1 MELTWAQ
8 NNLQSSKDTQSQ
20 CTICQNKK
28 KIQTFWNETSKW
40 VGSAD
45 GHQMTFLFKR
55 LTKQILFY
63 SCYMDDC

>member
-28 KIQTFWNETSKW
+28 KIQTF
-40 VGSAD
+40 
-45 GHQMTFLFKR
+45 
-55 LTKQILFY
+55 
-63 SCYMDDC
+63 